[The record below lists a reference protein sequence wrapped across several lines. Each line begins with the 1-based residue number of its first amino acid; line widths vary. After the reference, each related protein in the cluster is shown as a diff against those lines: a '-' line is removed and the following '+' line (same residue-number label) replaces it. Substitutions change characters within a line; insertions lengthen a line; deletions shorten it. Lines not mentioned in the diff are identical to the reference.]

1 MKYIFIVAYF
11 FSSVAFAGHC
21 SAGASHDED
30 HDEKHSEMIDMKDK
44 MKSMK
49 DKMKS
54 MKESE
59 EDDSAEAKK
68 ESDKD
73 V

>member
-30 HDEKHSEMIDMKDK
+30 HDEKHSEMTDMKSNMKDK
-44 MKSMK
+44 MKST
-49 DKMKS
+49 
-54 MKESE
+54 KESE
-59 EDDSAEAKK
+59 EDDSAKAKK
-68 ESDKD
+68 ESDK
-73 V
+73 VV

>member
-1 MKYIFIVAYF
+1 MKYIFIIAYL
-11 FSSVAFAGHC
+11 FSSAAFAGHC

-30 HDEKHSEMIDMKDK
+30 HDKKNSEMTDMKSN
-44 MKSMK
+44 MKQ
-49 DKMKS
+49 KMKS

-59 EDDSAEAKK
+59 QDDSAKTKK
-68 ESDKD
+68 QSDKD

>member
-1 MKYIFIVAYF
+1 MK
-11 FSSVAFAGHC
+11 SN
-21 SAGASHDED
+21 
-30 HDEKHSEMIDMKDK
+30 MKDK

-49 DKMKS
+49 Q
-54 MKESE
+54 SE